1 MNETKSIVETM
12 QVLTSTFSQN
22 TSKQP
27 TYVSIFNSSKL
38 DETIKKGLDEPP
50 LKLLFGDFI
59 QNGEL
64 VIFFGDNGLG
74 KSILAAQIAYGIAN
88 GKKILGLENE
98 CKPMTCLYY
107 DFELMPRNYANRYHN
122 KITDKTFVSFGDNF
136 IRQQID
142 YEQIDIKKDFN
153 DLIEQSFLSDI
164 NQYNAECIIIDNI
177 TAISLKSTSD
187 NNEAINLMRRLDKIR
202 KEKNVT
208 MIILAHTPKVI
219 SGIPIK
225 KEHLAGAKQLSDF
238 ADGLFSIGK
247 SAKDEKLR
255 YLIQLKS
262 RNGETIYHSKN
273 VLVCQIAQ
281 KDDGFLGFDLI
292 GIDEE
297 FKHLKD
303 TQEVNKETIDKIKQ
317 LKKENLSLRE
327 IGKRVGKNKDFV
339 KKILD
344 E

>member
-27 TYVSIFNSSKL
+27 TYVSMFNSSKL

-74 KSILAAQIAYGIAN
+74 KSILATQIAYGIAN

-98 CKPMTCLYY
+98 CKPLTCLYY
-107 DFELMPRNYANRYHN
+107 DFELTPRSYAKRYHN
-122 KITDKTFVSFGDNF
+122 KNTDKTFVSFGDNF

-142 YEQIDIKKDFN
+142 YEKIDITKDFN

-164 NQYNAECIIIDNI
+164 EQYNAECIIIDNI

-255 YLIQLKS
+255 YLVQLKS

-273 VLVCQIAQ
+273 VLVCQIIQ

-303 TQEVNKETIDKIKQ
+303 TQEVNKETIDIIKE
-317 LKKENLSLRE
+317 LKKDGLSLRE
-327 IGKRVGKNKDFV
+327 IGKRVDKSKDFV

-344 E
+344 K